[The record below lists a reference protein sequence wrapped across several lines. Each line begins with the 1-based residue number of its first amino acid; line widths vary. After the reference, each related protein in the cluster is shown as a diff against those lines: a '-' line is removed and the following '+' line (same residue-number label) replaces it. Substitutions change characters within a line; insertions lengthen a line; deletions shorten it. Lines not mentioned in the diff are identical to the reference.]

1 MTLYPIIY
9 REIVN
14 NQNKLMIKCKYFI
27 EKYKSVK
34 EEFTNWNNEP
44 TMFDTSL
51 EESEIYS

>member
-34 EEFTNWNNEP
+34 EEFTN
-44 TMFDTSL
+44 
-51 EESEIYS
+51 